1 MSYTKRLWE
10 DFVDRVLELE
20 QQGYSLDEIVQ
31 ALNSSEIIVSTV
43 LKQYPALKQYDPKPI
58 QQEAL

>member
-1 MSYTKRLWE
+1 MWE
-10 DFVDRVLELE
+10 DFVERVLELE

-43 LKQYPALKQYDPKPI
+43 LKQYEPRSV
-58 QQEAL
+58 QQEPV

>member
-1 MSYTKRLWE
+1 MRSIDMSYTKRMWE

-31 ALNSSEIIVSTV
+31 ALNSSKIIVSTV
-43 LKQYPALKQYDPKPI
+43 LNQHEPRSV
-58 QQEAL
+58 QQGPV

>member
-1 MSYTKRLWE
+1 MRSIDMSYTKRMWE

-20 QQGYSLDEIVQ
+20 RQGYSLDEIVQ

-43 LKQYPALKQYDPKPI
+43 LKQYEPRPV
-58 QQEAL
+58 QQGPV